1 MVQNRIR
8 GGNPLEREMTNP
20 GLSDSSV
27 VTKVT
32 PPTHLL
38 QKASVPETG
47 VEPCVGLVG
56 QYIRAR

>member
-1 MVQNRIR
+1 MVQTR
-8 GGNPLEREMTNP
+8 GGNPLERGMTNP

-38 QKASVPETG
+38 QKGFVPESG
-47 VEPCVGLVG
+47 IEPRVGLVG
-56 QYIRAR
+56 QYKRAE